1 VAASPPTISA
11 VPEAPPRPRRPL
23 ARAGDLLLR
32 HRWALAFAALVC
44 AIGVRNLVGLSTT
57 PPGLYADEAS
67 IGYNAWT
74 IAHFGVDEHGA
85 SFPLFFQA
93 FGEWKNPVYVYLL
106 APFVWLFGLTTT
118 VVRTPAALLGI
129 VTAVALAGCA
139 RRATG
144 SRGVALAT
152 LLIAGATPWL
162 TLESRVAFE
171 VPSMVACLAVMLWC
185 VSRAA
190 TSPNDRLSFGFAG
203 LALGLSVFAYT
214 VGRLE
219 GVLLA
224 AAVLVCF
231 GSGRQLRRLNLFIV
245 PVAAAYLLL
254 ALWATGHPGQL
265 TVYFN
270 AISITAGHPAVW
282 TVAGRFLSNMAA
294 YFGPAFL
301 FLSGDPNLRQSTGFG
316 GELLV
321 VTLPLLV
328 AGIVVCVRRW
338 REPLPRFILI
348 GLVIAPVAAALT
360 NQGTPHA
367 LRDATALPFWI
378 AITAYGIDGL
388 LQVLS
393 NRRAWALVLVV
404 AVAAETAVF
413 TVDLFG
419 AYTTR
424 AAAWFDAP
432 QVAAISRAHSMAA
445 GHTVWLSSELD
456 QPYIDACFL
465 ATPPPP
471 RHDVGAGSVSLELA
485 EAGFHTIPGRAAQ
498 LAASPGDLLVL
509 VAGETPPPGSVP
521 VFSESASVPS
531 GSGAAARE
539 AVIVRVWR
547 AG

>member
-1 VAASPPTISA
+1 V
-11 VPEAPPRPRRPL
+11 R
-23 ARAGDLLLR
+23 GWLLR
-32 HRWALAFAALVC
+32 HRWALAFVALVC
-44 AIGVRNLVGLSTT
+44 AIGVRNLVGLGGT
-57 PPGLYADEAS
+57 PPGLYSDEAS

-85 SFPLFFQA
+85 ALPLFFQA

-106 APFVWLFGLTTT
+106 VPFVWLFGLSSA
-118 VVRTPAALLGI
+118 VVRAPAALLGI
-129 VTAVALAGCA
+129 VTAVALAGFA

-152 LLIAGATPWL
+152 LLVAGATPWL

-171 VPSMVACLAVMLWC
+171 VPSMVACLAVMLWLLA
-185 VSRAA
+185 RGAA
-190 TSPNDRLSFGFAG
+190 SPTDRLSFGFAG

-224 AAVLVCF
+224 ALVLVSF
-231 GSGRQLRRLNLFIV
+231 GWGGQLRRLRLFVV

-254 ALWATGHPGQL
+254 ALWAAGHPGQL

-270 AISITAGHPAVW
+270 AISITAGHPAIW
-282 TVAGRFLSNMAA
+282 TVAGRFVSNMAA

-301 FLSGDPNLRQSTGFG
+301 FVSGDPNLRQSTGFG

-321 VTLPLLV
+321 ATLPLLV
-328 AGIVVCVRRW
+328 AGIAVCVRRW
-338 REPLPRFILI
+338 RQPLPRFILI

-360 NQGTPHA
+360 NQGTPHS

-378 AITAYGIDGL
+378 ATTAYGIDGL
-388 LQVLS
+388 RGLLHRPRLWAV
-393 NRRAWALVLVV
+393 ALVL
-404 AVAAETAVF
+404 AVAAETAFF

-419 AYTTR
+419 AYTVR

-432 QVAAISRAHSMAA
+432 QVAAISRAHTVAG
-445 GHTVWLSSELD
+445 GHTVWLSPELD
-456 QPYIDACFL
+456 QPYIDACFV
-465 ATPPPP
+465 ATPSPP
-471 RHDVGAGSVSLELA
+471 RGYVGEKSVDLELA
-485 EAGFHTIPGRAAQ
+485 EAGFRTISGPTAEVP
-498 LAASPGDLLVL
+498 ASPGDLLVL
-509 VAGETPPPGSVP
+509 VAGQTPPPGAVP
-521 VFSESASVPS
+521 LFSESASVKS
-531 GSGAAARE
+531 GSGAATRQV
-539 AVIVRVWR
+539 VIVRVWQ